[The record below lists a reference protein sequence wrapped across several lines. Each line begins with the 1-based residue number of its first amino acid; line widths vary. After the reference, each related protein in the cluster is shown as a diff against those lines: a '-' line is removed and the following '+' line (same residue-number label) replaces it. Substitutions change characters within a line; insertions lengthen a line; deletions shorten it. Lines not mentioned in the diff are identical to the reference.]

1 MAKPSISLSSA
12 RYLAMSSYCA
22 PLPSPCSVT
31 PAAPA
36 PGKLVTGSAAYRRTG
51 WALFCA
57 GFATFAMLYGVQPL
71 LPLFSAEFGSG
82 AAHASTV
89 LSAGTLSMALMLIPA
104 SLLADRLGRKPLMV
118 AALLVGAL
126 LTLAATLTQGF
137 GALVW
142 SRAAFGMVLAGLPAV
157 AMAYLSEEVEASSL
171 GKALGLYIAG
181 NALGGMSGRYLA
193 ALLADVAGWR
203 LALAVLGGLGLLA
216 AALVWK
222 QLPPSRH
229 FQPARGSLAQL
240 WHNGRRHFADAG
252 LPWLFLSAFLLMGC
266 FVSLYNYL
274 GYRLLQAPF
283 GLSQSQIGL
292 VFLLYVVGIWSS
304 AWAGTLADRLGRRN
318 VLWLMIVV
326 MAAGLLLTL
335 PQQLLLVVGGV
346 ALFTFGFFGAHSVA
360 SSWVGRRALQ
370 ARALASACYLTAYY
384 AGSSVM
390 GTLSGVLWESHR
402 WPGVAACLSLLLLAA
417 LAIALHLRRLPPLPG
432 T

>member
-1 MAKPSISLSSA
+1 MT
-12 RYLAMSSYCA
+12 SYCA
-22 PLPSPCSVT
+22 PLPSPYSIA

-36 PGKLVTGSAAYRRTG
+36 GGKLVTGTAAYRRTG

-82 AAHASTV
+82 AARASTV

-222 QLPPSRH
+222 QLPTSRH
-229 FQPARGSLAQL
+229 FQPARGNLAQL

-335 PQQLLLVVGGV
+335 PQQLWLVVGGV

-432 T
+432 A